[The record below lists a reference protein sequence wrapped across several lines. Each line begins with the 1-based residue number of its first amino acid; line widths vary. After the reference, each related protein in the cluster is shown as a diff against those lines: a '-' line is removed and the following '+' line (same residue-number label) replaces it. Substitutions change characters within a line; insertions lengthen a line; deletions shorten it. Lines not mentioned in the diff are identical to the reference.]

1 MDNFNKEQILEM
13 ALESGKNR
21 FRLLAAMNSIVW
33 IFMWCDDEDTFR
45 GMASHG
51 MDEFNVD
58 YTLEQ
63 LNKVVDNAIKWLNR
77 VKNSDNPVRNVSDLY
92 VMAI

>member
-1 MDNFNKEQILEM
+1 MSNFNKEQIIEM

-33 IFMWCDDEDTFR
+33 IFMWCDDEENFI
-45 GMASHG
+45 GMSSHG
-51 MDEFNVD
+51 MDEFKVD
-58 YTLEQ
+58 YTFEELD
-63 LNKVVDNAIKWLNR
+63 KVVDNAIKWLDR
-77 VKNSDNPVRNVSDLY
+77 VKNSDNPVRNLSDLY